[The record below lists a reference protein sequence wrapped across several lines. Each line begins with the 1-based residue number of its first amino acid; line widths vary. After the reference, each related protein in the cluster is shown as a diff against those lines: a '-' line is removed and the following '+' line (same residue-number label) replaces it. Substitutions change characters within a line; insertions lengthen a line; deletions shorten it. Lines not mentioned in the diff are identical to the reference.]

1 MTERRESI
9 IGYRPCRRASRWY
22 PVFALLCCCLLA
34 TPLCASEARIHDART
49 LLVEGVYRVGARIDF
64 DLNKT
69 HQNALRNGVPL
80 ILELQIEVLRD
91 RHWLWGDVVAQ
102 LHQRFQ
108 LHYHT
113 LSRRYLVDNFSSGVQ
128 FSFPK
133 LDEALQY
140 IGNLYDLP
148 LIDANLLEP
157 EEKYWVRM
165 RANLDVESL
174 PTPVRVWAYLGD
186 EWSLESDW
194 YQWPLQR

>member
-1 MTERRESI
+1 
-9 IGYRPCRRASRWY
+9 
-22 PVFALLCCCLLA
+22 
-34 TPLCASEARIHDART
+34 
-49 LLVEGVYRVGARIDF
+49 
-64 DLNKT
+64 
-69 HQNALRNGVPL
+69 VPL